1 MHRNETLL
9 EVPLLEGE
17 ELWRP
22 LCVCVLLLAQ
32 LAIARAS
39 PLARRRPL
47 AATTLLGSPVL
58 SPESYSLLQ

>member
-22 LCVCVLLLAQ
+22 LCVCVLVLAQ

-39 PLARRRPL
+39 LARRHPL
-47 AATTLLGSPVL
+47 VATTLLGSPVL